1 MLILRYKLG
10 CLEAGVHCVCCK
22 SALLPALL
30 CVPWPYPDPA
40 QRLVA
45 ARWPDTRARHGTGR
59 VHLATAGT
67 RTVAATGQY
76 YNSLFQII
84 TF

>member
-30 CVPWPYPDPA
+30 RCVPWPYPDPA

-45 ARWPDTRARHGTGR
+45 ARWPDTRDC
-59 VHLATAGT
+59 
-67 RTVAATGQY
+67 TVRGGYT
-76 YNSLFQII
+76 
-84 TF
+84 